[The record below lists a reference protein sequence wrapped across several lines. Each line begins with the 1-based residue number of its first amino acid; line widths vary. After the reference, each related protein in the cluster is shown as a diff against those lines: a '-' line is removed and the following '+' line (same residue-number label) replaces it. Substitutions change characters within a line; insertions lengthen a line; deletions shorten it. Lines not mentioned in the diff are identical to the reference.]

1 MTQITIR
8 NLEEDR
14 ETVVASFYPSL
25 EAPDPNRSIRQVS
38 DKQTL
43 LALLTEWD
51 DMERVWLFWSD
62 VGGRVLTRPVPRTGR
77 AAWH

>member
-1 MTQITIR
+1 MVQITIC

-25 EAPDPNRSIRQVS
+25 EAPDPNQSIRQVS

-43 LALLTEWD
+43 LALLTEWADAEMTWQSNFVAPKWWPD
-51 DMERVWLFWSD
+51 DAEW
-62 VGGRVLTRPVPRTGR
+62 PRRSAGK
-77 AAWH
+77 

>member
-1 MTQITIR
+1 MVQITIR

-25 EAPDPNRSIRQVS
+25 EAPDPNQSIRQVS

-43 LALLTEWD
+43 LALLTE
-51 DMERVWLFWSD
+51 
-62 VGGRVLTRPVPRTGR
+62 
-77 AAWH
+77 